1 MTSITVESLP
11 VAYRP
16 KSFDDVV
23 GQEAVVQ
30 VLRALVSRDTLPQQ
44 ILFSGPSGTGKTTLA
59 RLTAAAMLCETSVG
73 ERVAGN
79 PCGECSACRDILWPD
94 RNHPDVMEIDAASNG
109 RVDEIRELAS
119 QVQLMPQR
127 AERRVVIIDEVHG
140 LSASGGSAFLKLLEE
155 PPAHVVFLLATTDPE
170 KMLLTN
176 RSRVTELPLRRP
188 TPQQVAANL
197 QRVAKDK
204 GWNLPEQLAA
214 AVVESTDPQLGVRGS
229 LMTLQKIAPLL
240 EEGEGNAKRA
250 FELLGAATP
259 AIVSELRNAYRTGN
273 RQAAAEAARKAT
285 ATASAAT
292 TLNALLRSTSKDVD
306 AALES
311 GNDAELAQAL
321 RDQEALIDAQAT
333 RKPLEWTVLH
343 LALNREQIASPE
355 PAPGPDPTPP
365 APQNPQAEKLLELLR
380 QSAAET
386 ARFMEANTQLADHPN
401 GGIVVTVSS
410 QNMQAL
416 RQSPHANPLAQAANA
431 VPAALYPNLTD

>member
-1 MTSITVESLP
+1 MTSTTIESLP

-44 ILFSGPSGTGKTTLA
+44 LLFSGPSGTGKTTLA
-59 RLTAAAMLCETSVG
+59 RLTAAAMLCETPVG
-73 ERVAGN
+73 EREAGN
-79 PCGECSACRDILWPD
+79 PCGTCSSCRDILWPD
-94 RNHPDVMEIDAASNG
+94 RTHADVMEIDAASNG

-127 AERRVVIIDEVHG
+127 AQRRIVIIDEVHG

-188 TPQQVAANL
+188 TPQQIAANL
-197 QRVAKDK
+197 QRVAADK
-204 GWNLPEQLAA
+204 HWNLPDPLAA

-240 EEGEGNAKRA
+240 ESSQGNPQQA

-259 AIVSELRNAYRTGN
+259 AIVSELRTAYRSGN
-273 RQAAAEAARKAT
+273 RQAAAQAARR
-285 ATASAAT
+285 ASATTSSAT
-292 TLNALLRSTSKDVD
+292 TLNALLRHTVQDVD
-306 AALES
+306 AALAS
-311 GNDAELAQAL
+311 GNDEELAQAL
-321 RDQEALIDAQAT
+321 SDQETLIDAQAA

-343 LALNREQIASPE
+343 LALNRTATQEA
-355 PAPGPDPTPP
+355 
-365 APQNPQAEKLLELLR
+365 APQAPQHPHSQKLMEVLR
-380 QSAAET
+380 QT
-386 ARFMEANTQLADHPN
+386 APQTAQFMEENTSLSDRPGEGIDVAVSPANME
-401 GGIVVTVSS
+401 V
-410 QNMQAL
+410 L
-416 RQSPHANPLAQAANA
+416 RNAPHASPLAQAAATVQARLFPKFTN
-431 VPAALYPNLTD
+431 